1 MKKKIDTCTTNLIQ
15 VIQNSR
21 EYRQFQEISSKVNAE
36 PELRE
41 RINTFRK
48 LVYDVQNSNEPLD
61 MYAEQ
66 ERLCREYEEFRKN
79 PLVDEFLKAEL
90 RVCRVVQYVMERIAT
105 EIDLDTK
112 EIAEQIEI

>member
-1 MKKKIDTCTTNLIQ
+1 MKKIDNCTTTLIEL
-15 VIQNSR
+15 IKSSR
-21 EYRQFQEISSKVNAE
+21 EYLQFQEISSKVKKE

-41 RINTFRK
+41 RILAFRK
-48 LVYDVQNSNEPLD
+48 HIYDVQNSNEPLD

-66 ERLCREYEEFRKN
+66 ERLYQEYQEFRKN
-79 PLVDEFLKAEL
+79 PTVDEFLKAEL
-90 RVCRVVQYVMERIAT
+90 RLCRVVQHVMGRIAT

>member
-1 MKKKIDTCTTNLIQ
+1 MKKIEACTANLILA
-15 VIQNSR
+15 IQGSR
-21 EYRQFQEISSKVNAE
+21 EYRQFQEISAKVKSE
-36 PELRE
+36 PELRTK
-41 RINTFRK
+41 INEFRK
-48 LVYDVQNSNEPLD
+48 YVYDVQNSSEPLD

-90 RVCRVVQYVMERIAT
+90 RVCRIIQHTFERIAT

-112 EIAEQIEI
+112 DIAGKIEI